1 MADHISHAMA
11 DPQILAEL
19 GRRLR
24 AYRLQQEI
32 SVADLAQRSGISA
45 LTLGNAERGG
55 NFTMG
60 TLLRVLRSFGRLE
73 LLDAVLPE
81 PGLSPLALAAERR
94 KPARQR
100 ASSPDLSR

>member
-1 MADHISHAMA
+1 MT
-11 DPQILAEL
+11 DPQILTEL
-19 GRRLR
+19 GHRVR
-24 AYRLQQEI
+24 AYRIQQEMPM
-32 SVADLAQRSGISA
+32 AELARQAGVTV
-45 LTLGNAERGG
+45 LTLGKAERGG

-60 TLLRVLRSFGRLE
+60 TLLRLLRALGRLE

-100 ASSPDLSR
+100 ARRRPHG